1 MDKINVKPSKP
12 ASAAG
17 IIVTIF
23 LLIFGAGFLVLVG
36 KVLSENEAPVMLSV
50 VFYLFILAWFVTG
63 FFILIYHVLNLK
75 KKKGLPMFNIET
87 EPGTHTE
94 NNENN
99 PMERLRMLEKLKN
112 DGLIN
117 DEEFRLKRKEILQ
130 ERW

>member
-50 VFYLFILAWFVTG
+50 VFYLFMLAWFVTG

-75 KKKGLPMFNIET
+75 KKKDCLCLILKQNQELTQRIT
-87 EPGTHTE
+87 KTIQW
-94 NNENN
+94 
-99 PMERLRMLEKLKN
+99 RDCACLKN
-112 DGLIN
+112 
-117 DEEFRLKRKEILQ
+117 LKITG
-130 ERW
+130 

>member
-36 KVLSENEAPVMLSV
+36 KVLSDNEAPVMLSV
-50 VFYLFILAWFVTG
+50 VFYLFMLAWFVTG

-87 EPGTHTE
+87 EPG
-94 NNENN
+94 
-99 PMERLRMLEKLKN
+99 ERFKCSFNLKMRQ
-112 DGLIN
+112 LY
-117 DEEFRLKRKEILQ
+117 FSVQ
-130 ERW
+130 VF

>member
-50 VFYLFILAWFVTG
+50 VFYLFMLAWFVAG
-63 FFILIYHVLNLK
+63 FFILVYHVLNLK